1 MSDLNITPE
10 LGLPQFEAFL
20 EDLNVPDSC
29 VLNKPLFKKMFQEH
43 ADLDAKD
50 KMALKDD
57 VDKIRWLY
65 TLKPSTINIAPFSD
79 DLRDYGELAFLYVEL
94 NNTKS
99 ADRIGHLINRAIP
112 YPLVIFVVHSESK
125 IIENGTEAND
135 EPDVKDQKKEDPNE
149 QLAICLAD
157 KRINKADQ
165 AKWVIEDVQ
174 LSPWLWLGSKSESE
188 QAFVN
193 SLHFTGLPHSNFW
206 QFYQAIMA
214 RVQALQCAEVSGRFC
229 LVDGVVNGEAAE
241 RQLQQQRQ
249 QLQNY
254 RQIEQDIK
262 KLRAQIK
269 QAEFSQQ
276 VVLNIQIKQQEQRL
290 KQVAD
295 SL

>member
-1 MSDLNITPE
+1 MSNLNITPE

-20 EDLNVPDSC
+20 AGLNVPNNC

-43 ADLDAKD
+43 TGLDAKD
-50 KMALKDD
+50 KKALKDD

-79 DLRDYGELAFLYVEL
+79 DLRDYGELACLYVEL
-94 NNTKS
+94 SNTKS
-99 ADRIGHLINRAIP
+99 AERIGHLINRAIP
-112 YPLVIFVVHSESK
+112 YPLVILFMHAEK
-125 IIENGTEAND
+125 KGKEETG
-135 EPDVKDQKKEDPNE
+135 EPNSYVREQQYANE

-165 AKWVIEDVQ
+165 TKWVIEDFQ
-174 LSPWLWLGSKSESE
+174 LSPWLSLSNVTGITKV
-188 QAFVN
+188 FFN
-193 SLHFTGLPHSNFW
+193 SLNFTSLPHSNFW

-214 RVQALQCAEVSGRFC
+214 RVQALQCAEISGRFS

-241 RQLQQQRQ
+241 RQLQRQ
-249 QLQNY
+249 QLQHY

-276 VVLNIQIKQQEQRL
+276 VALNTQIKQQEKRL
-290 KQVAD
+290 KQIAD
-295 SL
+295 TL

>member
-1 MSDLNITPE
+1 MSERRSNLSM
-10 LGLPQFEAFL
+10 GLPQFEAFL
-20 EDLNVPDSC
+20 EGLSVPNNC

-43 ADLDAKD
+43 ANLDAKD
-50 KMALKDD
+50 KKALKED

-65 TLKPSTINIAPFSD
+65 TLKPSTINIAPYND
-79 DLRDYGELAFLYVEL
+79 ELRDYGELAFLVVEL
-94 NNTKS
+94 SS
-99 ADRIGHLINRAIP
+99 AKNAERMGQLINRAIP
-112 YPLVIFVVHSESK
+112 YPLVIFFVYSESK

-174 LSPWLWLGSKSESE
+174 LSSWLWLGRKSESE

-193 SLHFTGLPHSNFW
+193 SLNFTGLPHSNFW

-214 RVQALQCAEVSGRFC
+214 RVQDLQCAEISGRFC
-229 LVDGVVNGEAAE
+229 LVDGEAAE
-241 RQLQQQRQ
+241 QKRQ
-249 QLQNY
+249 QLQHY

-276 VVLNIQIKQQEQRL
+276 VVLNTQIKQQEQRL
-290 KQVAD
+290 KQIAET
-295 SL
+295 L

>member
-1 MSDLNITPE
+1 MSDMG

-50 KMALKDD
+50 KKALKDD
-57 VDKIRWLY
+57 IDKIRWLY

-94 NNTKS
+94 SSTKS
-99 ADRIGHLINRAIP
+99 AERIGHLINRAVP
-112 YPLVIFVVHSESK
+112 YPLVIFLVHSESN
-125 IIENGTEAND
+125 IIEDGTKATG
-135 EPDVKDQKKEDPNE
+135 EPGSNVREKQHAKE

-165 AKWVIEDVQ
+165 TKWVIEDFQ
-174 LSPWLWLGSKSESE
+174 LSPWLSLSNVTGITKV
-188 QAFVN
+188 FFN
-193 SLHFTGLPHSNFW
+193 SLNFTSLPHSNFW
-206 QFYQAIMA
+206 QFYQAFMCRI
-214 RVQALQCAEVSGRFC
+214 QALQCAEVSGRFC
-229 LVDGVVNGEAAE
+229 LVDGLVNGEAAE
-241 RQLQQQRQ
+241 QQRKQLQH
-249 QLQNY
+249 Y
-254 RQIEQDIK
+254 RQIEQNIN

-276 VVLNIQIKQQEQRL
+276 VVLNTQIKQQEQRL
-290 KQVAD
+290 RQIAEA
-295 SL
+295 L